1 MFLDTLAYVNACRDH
16 LASSLKLA
24 DGSESPYYRKVDEET
39 LEQAKED
46 ISAVLNAQQGAQGRD
61 YHGPRAKTH
70 VPE

>member
-46 ISAVLNAQQGAQGRD
+46 ISAVLERAHKA
-61 YHGPRAKTH
+61 GPRAETY
-70 VPE
+70 ESE